1 MKEKNNNFIPV
12 THFFQLPDAKRQVS
26 EEKREQRTKHNRFQ
40 IMDIKQERNNEQKP
54 RKNSIDHKIPQKRI
68 IN

>member
-1 MKEKNNNFIPV
+1 MRDRIQIQEEKNFIPV

-40 IMDIKQERNNEQKP
+40 IMDIIAKKKLIMKEREGSALP
-54 RKNSIDHKIPQKRI
+54 
-68 IN
+68 